1 MASRRSSVDA
11 SPFGVIDRFPLPTPL
26 LLCLALCPLVCL
38 LARTA
43 RIPLFDG
50 EISQASLTLGGR
62 QFNGLLDGS
71 EQFVQIDW
79 LVQIGVGA

>member
-1 MASRRSSVDA
+1 MSTSSPVHLGAERGWFIDPPPN
-11 SPFGVIDRFPLPTPL
+11 SPYPCPVVHFLARAAHIL
-26 LLCLALCPLVCL
+26 LLC
-38 LARTA
+38 
-43 RIPLFDG
+43 G